1 MSKYKWRKREK
12 RRSFIVRSDKNRERN
27 LNLFDKAN
35 RYNLANLITFGNIA
49 CGILA
54 LYFIGKGDFFTAIVL
69 AWIAGALDIADGKVA
84 RKFGLSTEFG
94 IQLDS
99 FADFLSF
106 VIMPSFLLFYALE
119 KSSLFQEVFLGMIF
133 IFYIISGLRR
143 LVEFNLKV
151 DAGSVEKYFE
161 GVPTPLGAIL
171 LWVLYLLYRYGIV
184 GSAWIIGILVL
195 LIALSLNSKIRIPH
209 P

>member
-1 MSKYKWRKREK
+1 MKLFEK
-12 RRSFIVRSDKNRERN
+12 TD
-27 LNLFDKAN
+27 

-106 VIMPSFLLFYALE
+106 VIMPSFLLFYALQ
-119 KSSLFQEVFLGMIF
+119 KSSLFQEIVLGAIF

-171 LWVLYLLYRYGIV
+171 LWVLYLLYRYGVIESV
-184 GSAWIIGILVL
+184 WVIGGLVL
-195 LIALSLNSKIRIPH
+195 LIAWSLNSKIRIPH

>member
-1 MSKYKWRKREK
+1 MDLFRA
-12 RRSFIVRSDKNRERN
+12 DNR
-27 LNLFDKAN
+27 F
-35 RYNLANLITFGNIA
+35 NLANIITFGNIA
-49 CGILA
+49 CGATAMYLIQQNNFSL
-54 LYFIGKGDFFTAIVL
+54 AIVL

-84 RKFGLSTEFG
+84 RKYKLSNEFG

-106 VIMPSFLLFYALE
+106 VVMPAFLLFYAA
-119 KSSLFQEVFLGMIF
+119 KYYAEVSGFSEFVLGIVF
-133 IFYIISGLRR
+133 IWYIISGLRR

-151 DAGSVEKYFE
+151 DAGDVAKYFE

-171 LWVLYLLYRYGIV
+171 LWLVYLLVAFGIISSGYLV
-184 GSAWIIGILVL
+184 AGIVL
-195 LIALSLNSKIRIPH
+195 LIAWSLNSNIKIPH

>member
-1 MSKYKWRKREK
+1 M
-12 RRSFIVRSDKNRERN
+12 
-27 LNLFDKAN
+27 NLFDKYN
-35 RYNLANLITFGNIA
+35 RFNLANLITFGNIA
-49 CGILA
+49 CGVTAMYLIQQNS
-54 LYFIGKGDFFTAIVL
+54 FFAAIIL

-84 RKFGLSTEFG
+84 RRYSLSTEFG

-106 VIMPSFLLFYALE
+106 VVMPAFLLFYAVRYYAE
-119 KSSLFQEVFLGMIF
+119 ISGMEEMFLGIAF
-133 IFYIISGLRR
+133 IWYIISGLRR

-151 DAGSVEKYFE
+151 DAGEVAKYFE

-171 LWVLYLLYRYGIV
+171 LWLVYLLTAYGV
-184 GSAWIIGILVL
+184 LTSGYVVMVLVL
-195 LIALSLNSKIRIPH
+195 AVAWSLNSKLRIPH